1 MQFKGFYVLTFSIKS
16 TRIKKHV
23 ISESSVSFSDKKIND
38 KPVNDIWRCTLWLT
52 LNLQK
57 KRVLV
62 NRKKAERN
70 KSIKSAVK
78 TSIKKVEVA
87 IEAKDKEAA
96 TVALQNAI
104 STIDKAATKGV
115 YHKNTAAR
123 KVSRLSKAVNTLA

>member
-1 MQFKGFYVLTFSIKS
+1 MANIKS
-16 TRIKKHV
+16 A
-23 ISESSVSFSDKKIND
+23 
-38 KPVNDIWRCTLWLT
+38 
-52 LNLQK
+52 K

-96 TVALQNAI
+96 VAALQNAI